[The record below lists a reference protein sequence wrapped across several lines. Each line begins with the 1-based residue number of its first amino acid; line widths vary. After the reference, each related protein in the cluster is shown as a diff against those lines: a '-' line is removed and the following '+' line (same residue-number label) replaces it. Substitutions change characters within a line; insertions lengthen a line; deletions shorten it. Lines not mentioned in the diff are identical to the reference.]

1 MVHSGKKGANPPKDH
16 HGNFTENGRFTN
28 CTIVSQ
34 LTDACF
40 QEVEHR
46 MEHIRTRLHDNPLG
60 FISQEMLY
68 LSTDKLPL

>member
-1 MVHSGKKGANPPKDH
+1 MERKAPTHQRIIMEIFP
-16 HGNFTENGRFTN
+16 ENGRFTN
-28 CTIVSQ
+28 CTIDLVSQ

-40 QEVEHR
+40 QEMEHR